1 MCEQEALRLASDRSC
16 GPHNRPKMF
25 AASQRTKVF
34 RADACEVGNFVFGKS
49 LLIGLYGDHFSC
61 RPLRFL
67 QTFRTPENRIQSRSL
82 LFSEQSFCRSLNCS
96 VMARPVVG
104 K

>member
-1 MCEQEALRLASDRSC
+1 LD
-16 GPHNRPKMF
+16 F
-25 AASQRTKVF
+25 TVII
-34 RADACEVGNFVFGKS
+34 
-49 LLIGLYGDHFSC
+49 LLPSFY
-61 RPLRFL
+61 LRFL
-67 QTFRTPENRIQSRSL
+67 QSFRTPENQIRSGSL